1 MLHPTDTHLYSP
13 LGDSRERRVPC
24 RDCRRDT
31 GNICAYC
38 NTHCT
43 CPEAAQS
50 RARQD
55 ARTMAD
61 DVHAA
66 MAEVVASIPDGT
78 DPDVARDITA
88 TAGMARL
95 MADTA
100 AEHPQS
106 STAWTMLT
114 SALAAVRVKTGTLL
128 AVAAVMVGLMVA
140 PSGTGSAAAAS
151 SPNPKTTTTTTTT
164 TTVTKVT
171 TTTTTTVPV
180 VRRQSVVTGTVNVAG
195 WAGTPGYGMVNVMVQ
210 TRHRTPSGYVASAY
224 SPVNVQR
231 LVGRTWRTVA
241 TVTTGRDGL
250 AFRTYLAPSGTQ
262 SYRFVRPQG
271 ATVTAATSMTMVAYV
286 PSTPGC

>member
-114 SALAAVRVKTGTLL
+114 SA
-128 AVAAVMVGLMVA
+128 
-140 PSGTGSAAAAS
+140 
-151 SPNPKTTTTTTTT
+151 
-164 TTVTKVT
+164 
-171 TTTTTTVPV
+171 
-180 VRRQSVVTGTVNVAG
+180 
-195 WAGTPGYGMVNVMVQ
+195 
-210 TRHRTPSGYVASAY
+210 
-224 SPVNVQR
+224 
-231 LVGRTWRTVA
+231 
-241 TVTTGRDGL
+241 
-250 AFRTYLAPSGTQ
+250 
-262 SYRFVRPQG
+262 
-271 ATVTAATSMTMVAYV
+271 
-286 PSTPGC
+286 